1 MRRGISRHFVILSI
15 FPVRIA
21 GSRVVA
27 NSYTFA
33 LTSTPQ
39 KGKLLSND
47 DKTQFEVKR
56 RHVLR
61 CMCALGAGIPLL
73 DAAAQ
78 DASTMAPPRSGDLL
92 GHAFGEKAGQ
102 PIAVDE
108 LAVDAQQVFAF
119 AIDPQSGNLRNGT
132 RMNQVLLVRLDPAT
146 LTPDTAARSVN
157 GVVAYS
163 GVCSH
168 TGCDVT
174 DWNGAEKRFQCP
186 CHESQFDPRDGA
198 RVVGGPAPWQLAAL
212 PLTEVD
218 GKLAVAGE
226 FQGRLGFMQPGQ
238 NPFGI

>member
-1 MRRGISRHFVILSI
+1 M
-15 FPVRIA
+15 
-21 GSRVVA
+21 
-27 NSYTFA
+27 
-33 LTSTPQ
+33 
-39 KGKLLSND
+39 SNND
-47 DKTQFEVKR
+47 NKRFEVKR
-56 RHVLR
+56 RQVLG
-61 CMCALGAGIPLL
+61 CMCALGAGIPLI
-73 DAAAQ
+73 DATAQ
-78 DASTMAPPRSGDLL
+78 DATAMIPPQPGDLL
-92 GHAFGEKAGQ
+92 GHAFGAKAGQ
-102 PIAVDE
+102 AIGIDE
-108 LAVDAQQVFAF
+108 LQTDAQQVFAF

-146 LTPDTAARSVN
+146 LAADTAARSVN

-174 DWNGAEKRFQCP
+174 DWNGTEKRFQCP

-226 FQGRLGFMQPGQ
+226 FEGRLGFMQPGQ
-238 NPFGI
+238 NPFEI